1 MQIGGRQR
9 KPTFHQHLDYVGE
22 SYGRLIREKLTN
34 RIVILFF
41 LITGTVLEAG
51 HAQQNSTNGSI
62 VSQRAAAIR
71 TSESIQVDGAL
82 DENAWQSSRP
92 IGEILQREPR
102 EGEPATENTEV
113 RLLFDEANLYIGVIC
128 HNSEPEGVIATRMSR
143 DADLSVDDR
152 IENSC

>member
-1 MQIGGRQR
+1 
-9 KPTFHQHLDYVGE
+9 LDYVGE
-22 SYGRLIREKLTN
+22 SYGKLIREKLTN

-113 RLLFDEANLYIGVIC
+113 RLLFDEANLYIGASMKNLR
-128 HNSEPEGVIATRMSR
+128 HANTERTPAAALGNRFPEKFVS
-143 DADLSVDDR
+143 
-152 IENSC
+152 